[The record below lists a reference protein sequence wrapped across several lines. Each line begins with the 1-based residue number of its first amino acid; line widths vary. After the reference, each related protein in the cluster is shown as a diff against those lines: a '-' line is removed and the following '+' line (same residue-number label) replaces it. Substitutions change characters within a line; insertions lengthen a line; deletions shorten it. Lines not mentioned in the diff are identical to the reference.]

1 MLTSQQQLEKICD
14 SILDPKNFSGNVWFK
29 ERTDDCFKSVRYKTK
44 ITDVEACV
52 RVYINPKDKNKA
64 VAEFVLGSIND
75 DCFSKEINFSI
86 WKNNF
91 HNDFFHRLA
100 LDELDVHIKNI
111 CSKREEREK
120 KASILNSKIEAFLD
134 RLPFKLSSDS
144 VLDWTLK
151 NNDGFDS
158 YRVINI
164 QCKRPTLQ
172 ISSDSETLLKICAY
186 IGRDIISQ

>member
-29 ERTDDCFKSVRYKTK
+29 ERSNDCFKSVRYKTK
-44 ITDVEACV
+44 ITGVEACV
-52 RVYINPKDKNKA
+52 RVYINPKNKNKA
-64 VAEFVLGSIND
+64 VAEFELGSIND

-120 KASILNSKIEAFLD
+120 KASILNSKIEAFQES
-134 RLPFKLSSDS
+134 LPFRLSSDN
-144 VLDWTLK
+144 VLDCTLE
-151 NNDGFDS
+151 NNDCFHS
-158 YRVINI
+158 YRIINTE
-164 QCKRPTLQ
+164 CKRPTLQ
-172 ISSDSETLLKICAY
+172 ISADSETLLKICTY
-186 IGRDIISQ
+186 IGKDIISQ